1 MTENNIEKGLVMEA
15 NPGEVIVMT
24 HDGEFKSLVWGKEP
38 LPEVGSEIIMA
49 DALADISTVASEKV
63 LSGKSQSE
71 AASERRRVFFGKFLG
86 LAASLLLCL
95 FSIPLLSSVLFPAR
109 QQVIAYVSIDINPS
123 VELGL
128 DEEGIVREAFGLNE
142 DGTELLSTL
151 HVVNQPVDETI
162 RLITEEA
169 AKKHYIAPD
178 KDNNILVTFSTR
190 EGKQK
195 VAVLGTG
202 RGTETEK
209 EKVTGKETENDPVNS
224 LTNRSG
230 PAPETGPQGSVGKP
244 ESKDASVN
252 TASKASRKKVPYK
265 KILVKLE
272 KVLNE
277 EVKTA
282 LHKQN
287 IEAEVEL
294 LEVPAEI
301 QREAKKQGLS
311 AGKYAIML
319 EAKEAGL
326 EINVEDMKF
335 SSVVQAIKEAG
346 GIPGQIISRAKQDQK
361 RLSEIEKELRKLG
374 KMSDDRVEKGNSAK
388 DLEKQEYDRKDYG
401 RDREQDHGHQDIDKN
416 NDKKNEKMNDKNL
429 REKYSEKF
437 KEKFNEIFKEKVKE
451 NSNKNNKDKYNKDN
465 EKRDVEDKEDK
476 DKVGKDN
483 RDKEKIDKDKQK
495 DEKRDNKE

>member
-1 MTENNIEKGLVMEA
+1 MSENNREKGLVMEA
-15 NPGEVIVMT
+15 NSGEVIVMT
-24 HDGEFKSLVWGKEP
+24 HDGEFKSLVWEEEP

-49 DALADISTVASEKV
+49 DALADLSATASEKV
-63 LSGKSQSE
+63 ISAKNHAE
-71 AASERRRVFFGKFLG
+71 AASERRRFFSGKFLG

-95 FSIPLLSSVLFPAR
+95 FTIPLLSSVLFSAR
-109 QQVIAYVSIDINPS
+109 QQVVAYVSIDINPS

-151 HVVNQPVDETI
+151 HVVNQPVDNAI
-162 RLITEEA
+162 RAITDEA
-169 AKKHYIAPD
+169 AKKHFIAPD

-195 VAVLGTG
+195 KIVLGTE
-202 RGTETEK
+202 RGTEN
-209 EKVTGKETENDPVNS
+209 ETANEIANDPVNI
-224 LTNRSG
+224 LIK
-230 PAPETGPQGSVGKP
+230 ETETEAERQISAKKP
-244 ESKDASVN
+244 ESGDAEVDI
-252 TASKASRKKVPYK
+252 ASKTSREKVPYK
-265 KILVKLE
+265 KILGKLE

-277 EVKTA
+277 EVRTA

-287 IEAEVEL
+287 IEAQVEL
-294 LEVPAEI
+294 LEVSAEI
-301 QREAKKQGLS
+301 QQEAKKQGLS

-346 GIPGQIISRAKQDQK
+346 GIPGQIISRAKQDQQ

-374 KMSDDRVEKGNSAK
+374 KISDDRAEKGNSAK
-388 DLEKQEYDRKDYG
+388 DTEKQDHDRQDYG